1 MNIEQ
6 LLPMEFGEQDFVNTP
21 YLNDIALR
29 ALTYIKAGF
38 PVNLSG
44 PAGTGKTTMALYL
57 ALKVGRPVALLHGN
71 DGLSSTNLVGGNFGY
86 KKRMKID
93 NYIHSVQDFEESLQY
108 QWVEGM
114 LGIACRNGITLIY
127 DEFTRSRPEINN
139 LLLSIVEEKVLS
151 LPGWQKEKN
160 YIKVHPEFRLIFTSN
175 PEEYAGV
182 HRAQIALID
191 RMINLEMDRF
201 DRETEIAITARKS
214 GLPEEEAA
222 SIVDLVRN
230 FRESCNFNNN
240 VSVRSSI
247 RIAQI
252 FSFTLEDA
260 SYDEEFFGKI
270 VNDVLMS
277 EIRYGDSKSYLKA
290 REIIKKLLVSKGSKD
305 E

>member
-6 LLPMEFGEQDFVNTP
+6 FLPMEFGEQNFATTP
-21 YLNDIALR
+21 YLTDLTLR

-57 ALKVGRPVALLHGN
+57 ALKIGRPVALLHGS

-86 KKRMKID
+86 TKKMKID
-93 NYIHSVQDFEESLQY
+93 NYIHNVQEFEESLQY

-114 LGIACRNGITLIY
+114 LGTACRNGMTLIY

-139 LLLSIVEEKVLS
+139 LLLSIVEEKLLS

-160 YIKVHPEFRLIFTSN
+160 YIKVHPDFRLIFTSN

-182 HRAQIALID
+182 HRAQVALID
-191 RMINLEMDRF
+191 RMINVEMDRL
-201 DRETEIAITARKS
+201 DRETEIAITSLKS
-214 GLPEEEAA
+214 GLPEEEVT
-222 SIVDLVRN
+222 SIVDLVRS
-230 FRESCNFNNN
+230 FREKCGFDNN

-252 FSFTLEDA
+252 SRFTQEDA
-260 SYDEEFFGKI
+260 AYDEEFFKKI

-277 EIRYGDSKSYLKA
+277 EIRHSESKSDLKA
-290 REIIKKLLVSKGSKD
+290 HAIIKNLLVSRGSKD